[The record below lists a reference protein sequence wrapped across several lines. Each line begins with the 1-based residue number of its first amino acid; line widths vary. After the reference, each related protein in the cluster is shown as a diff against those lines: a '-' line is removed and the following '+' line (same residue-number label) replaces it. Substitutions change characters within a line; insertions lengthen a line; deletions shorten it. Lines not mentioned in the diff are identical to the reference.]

1 MKQKLGI
8 TTAKSEAADVL
19 GVYESPNGVE
29 VFETDAPYLL
39 SDGDSLMSPIPVI
52 VVDGPVY
59 TDTMGNTQSAL
70 AVTGLGPTPPEGI
83 TWDANST
90 WDNGTYWS

>member
-8 TTAKSEAADVL
+8 TTNHQARDAT
-19 GVYESPNGVE
+19 GVYESPGGVE

-39 SDGDSLMSPIPVI
+39 SDGASLMPPLPVI
-52 VVDGPVY
+52 VIDGPVY
-59 TDTMGNTQSAL
+59 ADTLGNAQTAI
-70 AVTGLGPTPPEGI
+70 AVTGLGPPPPQGI
-83 TWDANST
+83 TWDENET